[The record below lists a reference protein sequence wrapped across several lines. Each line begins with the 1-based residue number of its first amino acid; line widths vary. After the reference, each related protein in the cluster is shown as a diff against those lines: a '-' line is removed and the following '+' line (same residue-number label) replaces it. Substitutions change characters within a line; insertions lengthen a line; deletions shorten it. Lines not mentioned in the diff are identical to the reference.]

1 MNNLDKKYIIDGITI
16 NRKKD
21 GYSVFTILTQHFNIL
36 DLDELTNER
45 FEKEI
50 ERQNKYEKDSNKLM
64 NEMLKQKSFSNHDV
78 VITGATSFDDT
89 VFLIR

>member
-21 GYSVFTILTQHFNIL
+21 GYSVFTILTQHFSIL

-50 ERQNKYEKDSNKLM
+50 ERQNKYEKDSNNLM
-64 NEMLKQKSFSNHDV
+64 NEMLKEKSFSNHDV